1 MATVTERPVDLLG
14 YLPQYL
20 QEYVEMYHLITA
32 ENPEFKFVAN
42 NCKKVLNNTFIL
54 YCDKDG
60 IQRFEKILNI
70 VGSDDETLEFRQ
82 SRVMINWNDSV
93 PYTLKAL
100 TNKLITMQ
108 GNNDIQIVLDGYKIS
123 IITHMDNAGQSDSL
137 WGLFNTM
144 IPCNMEITHKNLVRC
159 NSDGIIF
166 IAAGTNY
173 AQNTTN
179 EFTQWFGS
187 HGTFYIATGMNYTRK
202 TVNEF
207 TQHFNSS
214 GTFNVGAGLGYT
226 KISVNDYIQEFTASG
241 SVKVASGIS
250 YVSMTANDY
259 VQEFS
264 SQGNIYI
271 ASGLNC
277 GRIEVNEFT
286 QQFTS
291 TGKIYLAAGT
301 SEVQM
306 MANDYIQEF
315 TSKGNANL
323 GVGISDTEIIK
334 IY

>member
-1 MATVTERPVDLLG
+1 MATVTERPVDLLR

-179 EFTQWFGS
+179 EFTQ
-187 HGTFYIATGMNYTRK
+187 
-202 TVNEF
+202 
-207 TQHFNSS
+207 
-214 GTFNVGAGLGYT
+214 
-226 KISVNDYIQEFTASG
+226 
-241 SVKVASGIS
+241 
-250 YVSMTANDY
+250 
-259 VQEFS
+259 
-264 SQGNIYI
+264 
-271 ASGLNC
+271 
-277 GRIEVNEFT
+277 
-286 QQFTS
+286 QFTS

>member
-1 MATVTERPVDLLG
+1 MATVTERPVDLLR

-82 SRVMINWNDSV
+82 SRVMINWNDLV

-108 GNNDIQIVLDGYKIS
+108 GNNDIQIILDGYKIS

-179 EFTQWFGS
+179 EFTQ
-187 HGTFYIATGMNYTRK
+187 
-202 TVNEF
+202 
-207 TQHFNSS
+207 HFNSS

-264 SQGNIYI
+264 SQGKIYI